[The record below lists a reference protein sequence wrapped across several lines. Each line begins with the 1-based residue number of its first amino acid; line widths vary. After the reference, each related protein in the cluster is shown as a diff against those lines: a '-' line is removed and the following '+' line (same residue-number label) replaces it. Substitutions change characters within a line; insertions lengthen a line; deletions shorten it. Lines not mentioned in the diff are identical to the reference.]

1 MYKKDFKN
9 DYYLNLFNQYLNDKN
24 KYNDIVKEKKQID
37 HGIKIY
43 EKNRKNYKTV
53 TEEQIISS
61 KKVSKNLDEL
71 IDLID
76 KHTIRDGDDFI
87 KEPGSTKLSWTHD
100 PVLYRQANEDAQA
113 RYLADE
119 GSFELLRIRTF
130 LDDIN
135 RGDIKNKKH
144 AQKNFTIVKEN
155 VSSEALKEIIKE
167 LEKAIFGP
175 VDDETIDTSKDDNY
189 QESIGERV
197 KLKNQQKI
205 NKKYF
210 EENYATG
217 YDDLDKIGSLVIK
230 KKFGA
235 NDEDKVFGG
244 YKKIIDGY
252 KDGLISKK
260 DIYDGYNNINRNT
273 YLDDTHSKNNKIIA
287 SGFKEILSLISSDMI
302 KFDEEKILDSIRDTN
317 KSLHNKEYV
326 IKDKKY
332 NIIPLKYKGL
342 LNKYV
347 NVYEKNPFEL
357 RINDINKKKD
367 MIYDAAKIFS
377 KGRAGDDRD
386 RMI

>member
-1 MYKKDFKN
+1 MDKSAGEKFDKFFRATEGLKNKEYIFSKNNSLYKKDFKN

-100 PVLYRQANEDAQA
+100 PVLYRQGNEDAQA

-119 GSFELLRIRTF
+119 GSFELLSIRTF

-144 AQKNFTIVKEN
+144 AQKIFTVVKEN
-155 VSSEALKEIIKE
+155 VSSKALKEIIKE

-175 VDDETIDTSKDDNY
+175 VDDETIDTSKV
-189 QESIGERV
+189 I
-197 KLKNQQKI
+197 I
-205 NKKYF
+205 
-210 EENYATG
+210 
-217 YDDLDKIGSLVIK
+217 IK
-230 KKFGA
+230 K
-235 NDEDKVFGG
+235 V
-244 YKKIIDGY
+244 
-252 KDGLISKK
+252 
-260 DIYDGYNNINRNT
+260 
-273 YLDDTHSKNNKIIA
+273 
-287 SGFKEILSLISSDMI
+287 
-302 KFDEEKILDSIRDTN
+302 
-317 KSLHNKEYV
+317 
-326 IKDKKY
+326 
-332 NIIPLKYKGL
+332 
-342 LNKYV
+342 
-347 NVYEKNPFEL
+347 
-357 RINDINKKKD
+357 
-367 MIYDAAKIFS
+367 
-377 KGRAGDDRD
+377 
-386 RMI
+386 